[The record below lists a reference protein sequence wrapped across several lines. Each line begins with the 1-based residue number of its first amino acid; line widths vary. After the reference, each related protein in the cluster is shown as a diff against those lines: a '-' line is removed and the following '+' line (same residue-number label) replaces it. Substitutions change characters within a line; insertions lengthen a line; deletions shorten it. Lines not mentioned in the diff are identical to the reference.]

1 MYQYFRKYFSRTCA
15 RRILG
20 KKNQKSFFVLCRC
33 RPKEILRQPSH
44 RPKGQPSH
52 RPKVRGSRAVHRPG
66 RTKARLA
73 RIPMY
78 EPDDDDLAAEEQARS
93 LRVSPDLFHLQ
104 TNLFPPRTLSPLTA
118 RSPSSTSSNR
128 RGRNTIRMKTHGRT
142 LRKTRAGD
150 CALRLG
156 TEAIGRS
163 DGGRSPKWPP
173 TRTSAKE

>member
-1 MYQYFRKYFSRTCA
+1 MIIFPDVLFPNLRPTHSW
-15 RRILG
+15 
-20 KKNQKSFFVLCRC
+20 KKKIKEFFCPTGAVRN
-33 RPKEILRQPSH
+33 EILR
-44 RPKGQPSH
+44 QPSH

-128 RGRNTIRMKTHGRT
+128 HGRNTIRMKTHGRT

>member
-1 MYQYFRKYFSRTCA
+1 MYYSRTCA
-15 RRILG
+15 RCNLG
-20 KKNQKSFFVLCRC
+20 KKKIKEFFCPTGAVRNLETTLSPTESQRVARGASS
-33 RPKEILRQPSH
+33 RPH
-44 RPKGQPSH
+44 
-52 RPKVRGSRAVHRPG
+52 
-66 RTKARLA
+66 KARLA
-73 RIPMY
+73 LIPMY

-128 RGRNTIRMKTHGRT
+128 HGRNTIRMKTHGRT

>member
-1 MYQYFRKYFSRTCA
+1 MTREHWFVIPRCTFPEPA
-15 RRILG
+15 PDAFLE
-20 KKNQKSFFVLCRC
+20 KKNQKSFFVLFCRC
-33 RPKEILRQPSH
+33 RPKEILR
-44 RPKGQPSH
+44 QPSH

-93 LRVSPDLFHLQ
+93 LRVSPDVFHLQ

-128 RGRNTIRMKTHGRT
+128 HGRNTIRMKTHGRT